1 MRIHGYINGITYIKA
16 RPIFTFMSSW
26 NVSRR
31 MEFFQRFDKSGTGRY
46 YGGWDRLNEADKRYV
61 TLKTPYELTS
71 AVSYLEYQV

>member
-31 MEFFQRFDKSGTGRY
+31 MEFFQRFDKSGNGRY
-46 YGGWDRLNEADKRYV
+46 YGGWDYFNDVDQRYV
-61 TLKTPYELTS
+61 TLKTPYELMGT
-71 AVSYLEYQV
+71 VSYLEYQI